1 MIKDRN
7 IAWKTKRVFLAAAD
21 MLGISVDRTASLGAG
36 AAVFQ
41 EFLAAA
47 ELSGLAMAAD
57 ADEIYT
63 FLPLPWDFDRDLP
76 LRFRVWFVSSTT
88 DADDV
93 DWIVDYKALGK
104 QAAISD
110 ARSTPDEQLVFP
122 SHTCS
127 TTDDSLEITD
137 WVKSASETIIT
148 GTDFALLIALECDA
162 IGGSANE
169 MTLLGIEVEYTLGG
183 ANQAHRIT
191 TEDAPLSSTGPDS
204 LD

>member
-7 IAWKTKRVFLAAAD
+7 IAWKTKRVFLPAAD
-21 MLGISVDRTASLGAG
+21 MLGISVDRLASLGAG

-41 EFLAAA
+41 EPLAAA
-47 ELSGLAMAAD
+47 ELSGLALAAD
-57 ADEIYT
+57 DDEIYT

-76 LRFRVWFVSSTT
+76 LRFRVWFISSTT

-93 DWIVDYKALGK
+93 DFLVDYKALGK
-104 QAAISD
+104 QDAISD
-110 ARSTPDEQLVFP
+110 AKSTPDEQLTVP
-122 SHTCS
+122 SNTCS

-137 WVKSASETIIT
+137 WVKSASETKIT
-148 GTDFALLIALECDA
+148 ATDFALLLAVTVA
-162 IGGSANE
+162 GIGGGANE
-169 MTLLGIEVEYTLGG
+169 MTLLGLEVEYTLGG

-191 TEDAPLSSTGPDS
+191 TEDAPVSSTGPDS